1 MGIFGLTMGSIS
13 FCFSVTFPPKI
24 GGLFAWGASM
34 TSVGLAFLLFM
45 LRGTGTPFVT
55 YYLANSLSILSLTF
69 GSLAFIKFYNE
80 FYFERFAYS
89 LCVLSLVL
97 IAGHYYYYGIDFNSF
112 RVFLV
117 SGAGSLFLGINVYLV
132 VKNHW
137 RKFGVSSAMT
147 SLTFGFFAIV
157 MGYRA
162 LNVVVGQPSTSQ
174 LFSRSGLNFTF
185 FALVGL
191 VIVAASIGFL
201 LLATE
206 RLIQE
211 VLEQTLKAQNAR
223 RLAALGEMASGVAH
237 EINNPLSVIRLS
249 LGLLKIALKSE
260 TKGIERNE
268 KTEELFVK
276 LFKSVDRVASIV
288 RGLTAFSRQ
297 KDGEPAEIES
307 IHKIIENTL
316 DLCEAKFSIKSVKIL
331 IDVPSQ
337 IRVTC
342 RPNQISQII
351 FNLLSNGF
359 EAVNRHEVKEKVIS
373 IQGIEKDGFVYISF
387 TDTGVGIS
395 VQDREKLFRPFFT
408 TREVGSGTG
417 LGLSI
422 ALGIAKEHG
431 GDLIFDEKQIKT
443 TFTLK
448 LPTADVSPIL
458 VGKVS

>member
-1 MGIFGLTMGSIS
+1 MGSIS
-13 FCFSVTFPPKI
+13 FSFAASFPPKI
-24 GGLFAWGASM
+24 SGLFAWGASM

-45 LRGTGTPFVT
+45 LRGTGSPFVT

-89 LCVLSLVL
+89 LCMLSLVL

-191 VIVAASIGFL
+191 VIVVASIGFL

-223 RLAALGEMASGVAH
+223 RLAALSDMASGVAH
-237 EINNPLSVIRLS
+237 EINNPLSVIRAS
-249 LGLLKIALKSE
+249 LGYLQIALRSE
-260 TKGIERNE
+260 ASGSGRNE
-268 KTEELFVK
+268 KTEELFIK

-337 IRVTC
+337 IRVSC
-342 RPNQISQII
+342 RPNQISQIF

-359 EAVNRHEVKEKVIS
+359 EAVNRNEVKEKVIS
-373 IQGIEKDGFVYISF
+373 IHGIAKDGFVYISF

-408 TREVGSGTG
+408 TREVGMGIG
-417 LGLSI
+417 LGLSV

-431 GDLIFDEKQIKT
+431 GDLIFDETKIQT

-448 LPTADVSPIL
+448 LPMTDVSSIP